1 MQITV
6 NEPYINCSCASD
18 SLCVIKFEEET
29 AQVPSQLLSHYSDE
43 IARSGFSHYSPL
55 DNIFIVSDKQCGIA
69 GLWQPPGNI
78 PSFDSC
84 NGYLYVY
91 IDRRNTGSL
100 TTLFDTETT
109 SSISRLRG
117 GFLRPPWHAGKSRPG
132 VLLPERDIIGSGVD
146 GSIFHLTL
154 LNVEALRLLRY
165 IQGMFIMQTEIH
177 RHSLSVR
184 NSDDVRLRT
193 DVDADSLLSVLRL
206 GEKWLREAV
215 KSQELEGVSG
225 RGKVSLAEMVEQL
238 LGPLEGGDP
247 IVRALN
253 YMRDLLNGAVL

>member
-18 SLCVIKFEEET
+18 SLCVIKYKEGTTPE
-29 AQVPSQLLSHYSDE
+29 LLSHYSDE

-55 DNIFIVSDKQCGIA
+55 NNLFIVSDKQCGIA
-69 GLWQPPGNI
+69 GLWQPIGST

-84 NGYLYVY
+84 SIYLYVC
-91 IDRRNTGSL
+91 IDKRNTGSL

-117 GFLRPPWHAGKSRPG
+117 GLLRPPWHAGKPRPG
-132 VLLPERDIIGSGVD
+132 VLLPEKDIIGSGVD

-154 LNVEALRLLRY
+154 LNVEALRLLKY
-165 IQGMFIMQTEIH
+165 IQGIFIMQTETH
-177 RHSLSVR
+177 RYHLSVR
-184 NSDDVRLRT
+184 GSDEARLRA

-215 KSQELEGVSG
+215 KSQELEDVIG
-225 RGKVSLAEMVEQL
+225 RGGVTLAEMVEQL

-247 IVRALN
+247 VVRVLN
-253 YMRDLLNGAVL
+253 YVRDLLDGAVL